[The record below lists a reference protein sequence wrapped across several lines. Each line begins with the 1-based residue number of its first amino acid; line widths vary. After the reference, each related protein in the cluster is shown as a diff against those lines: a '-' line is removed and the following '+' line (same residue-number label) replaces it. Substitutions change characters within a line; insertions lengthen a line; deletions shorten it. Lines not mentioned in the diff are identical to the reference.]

1 MPAKAFSSAL
11 HDMRLLSL
19 HRYLHIS
26 WAIEIYCRALVFLE
40 YISVSAVTAA
50 GGFAFTASHLEKPQV
65 TKGSC
70 PAIRCLAQARHA
82 ITKALL
88 RGPPAQRL
96 RSASGKGASR
106 SGSKAKATATAT
118 ARSTASRASP
128 LLQGSAYGF
137 RFSPLNRPSVSSPAA
152 FDLDAPPPREAEWRF
167 CAVGNPAWMP
177 G

>member
-50 GGFAFTASHLEKPQV
+50 GGFAFTASPFSKRRKG
-65 TKGSC
+65 TKRLC
-70 PAIRCLAQARHA
+70 PSIRCLAQARHA

-88 RGPPAQRL
+88 RAPPAQRL

-106 SGSKAKATATAT
+106 SGSKAKATAT

-152 FDLDAPPPREAEWRF
+152 VDLDAPRPREAEWRF